1 MKLLTALSLSA
12 ALILGQT
19 LIVNTTVANEQHR
32 PKAHKQTRDPGV
44 NTRQHNQ
51 QHRVKDGVKSGEL
64 TKEEAKA
71 LREERRAI
79 REKERAYKADGKL
92 TKDERKDLHQDL
104 NDSSKH
110 IYEEKHDAEK
120 R

>member
-1 MKLLTALSLSA
+1 MKLLSALSLSA
-12 ALILGQT
+12 ALVLGQT
-19 LIVNTTVANEQHR
+19 LIDNTAVANEQR
-32 PKAHKQTRDPGV
+32 PKAQKQSRDPGV
-44 NTRQHNQ
+44 NARQHNQ

-64 TKEEAKA
+64 TKDEAQA
-71 LREERRAI
+71 LREERKAI
-79 REKERAYKADGKL
+79 REKEQAYKADGKL